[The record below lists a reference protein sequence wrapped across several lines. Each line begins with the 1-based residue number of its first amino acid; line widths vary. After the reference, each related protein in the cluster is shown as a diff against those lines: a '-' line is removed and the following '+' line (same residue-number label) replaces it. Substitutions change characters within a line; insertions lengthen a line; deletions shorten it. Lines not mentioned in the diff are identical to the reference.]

1 MRKAVVWCAWL
12 AVLAGCLLQVPT
24 GSPPQNSPLDELT
37 RVEAVTPDSAAVL
50 ADPPGESEPAPKP
63 ALEEP
68 TGGGHNT
75 LEREELEAGWIRLFD
90 GHTLFGWQPNSDT
103 RWQVQDGVISAE
115 GETTGL
121 LVTTTRFAN
130 YELRCDFRLEPGGN
144 SGIFLRTPLKPANPA
159 VDCYELNLWDAA
171 PEYKTASLVG
181 RAKPAEE
188 VTLDGEWH
196 NYLVRVD
203 GPHVAAVLDGK
214 PVLSY
219 VDQTATPL
227 ATGFIGLQMNGG
239 RVEFRNVFLRPLGLD
254 PLFDGESLTG
264 WRIVPGSEGQF
275 EVTEHSIH
283 ITGGR
288 GFLETERTAA
298 DFVLQFEAK
307 THGDGLN
314 SGIFFRTQPGTKEAP
329 SNGYE
334 FQIHNG
340 FRDGDRNVPVDHG
353 SGAIFN
359 RVKARRVVAHD
370 HAWLTATLIA
380 DGPHFATWVDGI
392 QMVDWTDGREP
403 DDNPRKGLRLSP
415 GHFSLQGHDP
425 TSNLEF
431 RNLRLADWPSR

>member
-1 MRKAVVWCAWL
+1 
-12 AVLAGCLLQVPT
+12 
-24 GSPPQNSPLDELT
+24 
-37 RVEAVTPDSAAVL
+37 
-50 ADPPGESEPAPKP
+50 
-63 ALEEP
+63 
-68 TGGGHNT
+68 
-75 LEREELEAGWIRLFD
+75 
-90 GHTLFGWQPNSDT
+90 
-103 RWQVQDGVISAE
+103 
-115 GETTGL
+115 
-121 LVTTTRFAN
+121 
-130 YELRCDFRLEPGGN
+130 
-144 SGIFLRTPLKPANPA
+144 
-159 VDCYELNLWDAA
+159 
-171 PEYKTASLVG
+171 
-181 RAKPAEE
+181 
-188 VTLDGEWH
+188 
-196 NYLVRVD
+196 
-203 GPHVAAVLDGK
+203 
-214 PVLSY
+214 
-219 VDQTATPL
+219 
-227 ATGFIGLQMNGG
+227 
-239 RVEFRNVFLRPLGLD
+239 VEFRNVFLRPLGLD